1 VNKSD
6 RCLYSKFS
14 SVSGVIICLYV
25 DDILIFGT
33 DMNAVKNTKD
43 FLSSN
48 FDMKD
53 LGEADLILGIRIIRN
68 NEGLTLSQSHYT
80 EKVLKKFNHYDY
92 EPMRT
97 PYDSSIHLKKN
108 SGSPVSQSEYAKII
122 DSVMFLMNCT
132 RPDIAYAVSRLSRY
146 THNPAREHWNTMT
159 RLLKYLKGTMNLGL
173 TYTGHPAVLEGY
185 CDANWISDN
194 DETNS
199 TSGYVFTLGGGAIS

>member
-1 VNKSD
+1 MRSP
-6 RCLYSKFS
+6 
-14 SVSGVIICLYV
+14 
-25 DDILIFGT
+25 DD
-33 DMNAVKNTKD
+33 
-43 FLSSN
+43 
-48 FDMKD
+48 
-53 LGEADLILGIRIIRN
+53 
-68 NEGLTLSQSHYT
+68 
-80 EKVLKKFNHYDY
+80 
-92 EPMRT
+92 P
-97 PYDSSIHLKKN
+97 SIHLKKN

-132 RPDIAYAVSRLSRY
+132 HPDIAYAVSRLSRY
-146 THNPAREHWNTMT
+146 THNPARKHWNAMT